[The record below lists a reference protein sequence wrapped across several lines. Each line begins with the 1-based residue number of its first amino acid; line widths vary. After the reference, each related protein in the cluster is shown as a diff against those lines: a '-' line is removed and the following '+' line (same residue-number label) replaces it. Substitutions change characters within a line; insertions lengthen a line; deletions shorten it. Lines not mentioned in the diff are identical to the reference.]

1 MQPSACLHSG
11 LKALLEKQ
19 KPVGLRDREEKMP
32 APSLRAGHSVEE
44 KKAENST
51 TWTNCKND
59 FSESQ
64 RKSLCQAQVKDQ
76 GSAHFWSASGDEQS
90 AAGVFAGR
98 VLCIPR

>member
-44 KKAENST
+44 KKVENST

-59 FSESQ
+59 FSESTEVVVPGPGQ
-64 RKSLCQAQVKDQ
+64 RPGLGAFLV
-76 GSAHFWSASGDEQS
+76 GIWG
-90 AAGVFAGR
+90 
-98 VLCIPR
+98 